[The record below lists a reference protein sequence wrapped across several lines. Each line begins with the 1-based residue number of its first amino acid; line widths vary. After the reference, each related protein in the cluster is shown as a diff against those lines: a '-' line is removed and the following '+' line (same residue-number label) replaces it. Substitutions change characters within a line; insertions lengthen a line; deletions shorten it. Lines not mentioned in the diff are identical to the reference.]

1 MTTTSWV
8 RFRHDGRESFGVLR
22 DGQIA
27 LHGGDMFAGA
37 TATGH
42 NVALADVQLLMP
54 VRPGKVLAL
63 WNNFGQLAAKLGLT
77 PPPEPLYFMK
87 TPNGYLDP
95 GGVIRSPAAPV
106 KVIYEGELG
115 IVIGRKAQAVPEA
128 RALAHVFGYTCANDV
143 TAADILHR
151 DATFPQWV
159 RAKGFDTFCPI
170 GPAVVQGLDP
180 ASLRVVTRLNGAVR
194 QDFPVADMRFSVA
207 ELVSLIS
214 QDMTLEPGDVILC
227 GTSVG
232 VGSMKPGSDVEVEI
246 AGIGTLR
253 NRFE

>member
-1 MTTTSWV
+1 MRTTARV
-8 RFRHDGRESFGVLR
+8 RFRHEGREAFGVLH
-22 DGQIA
+22 DGHIA
-27 LHGGDMFAGA
+27 LPGGDMFAGA

-77 PPPEPLYFMK
+77 APAEPLYFMK
-87 TPNGYLDP
+87 SPNGYLDP
-95 GGVIRSPAAPV
+95 GGVIRAPAAPV

-115 IVIGRKAQAVPEA
+115 IVIGRRAKAVSEA
-128 RALAHVFGYTCANDV
+128 RALEHVFGYTCANDI

-180 ASLRVVTRLNGAVR
+180 ATLRVVTRLNGAVR
-194 QDFPVADMRFSVA
+194 QDFPLSDMHFSA
-207 ELVSLIS
+207 AQLVSLIS

>member
-1 MTTTSWV
+1 M
-8 RFRHDGRESFGVLR
+8 
-22 DGQIA
+22 
-27 LHGGDMFAGA
+27 
-37 TATGH
+37 
-42 NVALADVQLLMP
+42 ALADVQLLMP

-63 WNNFGQLAAKLGLT
+63 WNNFGQLGGQLGLAA
-77 PPPEPLYFMK
+77 PAEPLYFMK
-87 TPNGYLDP
+87 SPNGYLDP
-95 GGVIRSPAAPV
+95 GGVIRAPAAPV

-115 IVIGRKAQAVPEA
+115 IVIGRRAKAVSEA
-128 RALAHVFGYTCANDV
+128 RALEHVFRYTCANDI

-151 DATFPQWV
+151 DATFPQWC
-159 RAKGFDTFCPI
+159 RGLRQLL
-170 GPAVVQGLDP
+170 PARSARPCRWDP

-194 QDFPVADMRFSVA
+194 QDFPLSDMHFSA
-207 ELVSLIS
+207 AQLVSLIS

-232 VGSMKPGSDVEVEI
+232 VCSMEPGSDVEVEI

>member
-1 MTTTSWV
+1 MTTTAWV
-8 RFRHDGRESFGVLR
+8 RFRHEGREAFGVLR
-22 DGQIA
+22 DGHIA

-63 WNNFGQLAAKLGLT
+63 WNNFGQLAAKLGLAA
-77 PPPEPLYFMK
+77 
-87 TPNGYLDP
+87 
-95 GGVIRSPAAPV
+95 PAAPV

-115 IVIGRKAQAVPEA
+115 IVIGRRAKAVSEAQAQE
-128 RALAHVFGYTCANDV
+128 HVFGYTCANDI

-194 QDFPVADMRFSVA
+194 QDFPLSDMHFSA
-207 ELVSLIS
+207 AQLVSLIS